1 MSFAPRQ
8 IQLPFMKL
16 ITRFSFVSVIICVLL
31 MSFQPAFGQDQSGNK
46 YTISGYIKDAKSGES
61 LFGAGVY
68 VKELQRGTTTN
79 TYGFYSM
86 TFEKGEYTLVFTYI
100 GYISDTVKISLDRNI
115 RINREMKEISYT
127 TETVEITAEQADK
140 NVQSTQMGKVDVD
153 VEMMKTLP
161 AFMGEVDL
169 LKSIQLLPGVQSAG
183 EGNAGFYV
191 RGGGPDQNLILLDE
205 AVVYNASHLFGF
217 FSVFNSDAIKDVS
230 LIKGGMP
237 AQYGGRLASVLD
249 ITMKEG
255 NNRETHMEGGIGYV
269 ASRFTVEGPIKKDTA
284 SFIISARRTFIDL
297 FLREPFISKDSRGY
311 GNSYYFYDLNTK
323 LNYRLSD
330 KDRLYFSGYLGR
342 DVFTFNGLDNGF
354 KVRIPWGNA
363 TASLRWNHLFSQK
376 MFMNTTLVLS
386 DYKFSFEAVQQKFD
400 FRLFSGI
407 RDYNA
412 KVDFSY
418 FPNIMHHLKFGTN
431 YTYHIFTPSN
441 VTAQSGDTKFD
452 LGDIVKLYSHEVAA
466 YINDDWDVTDKFAVS
481 YGVRFSFF
489 DQVGPF
495 TRYVKDA
502 YGATTDTIEY
512 SRGKSIADY
521 YHAEPRLS
529 MRLVTGKYQSVK
541 ASVTQNYQYI
551 HLASLSSVSLPTDVW
566 VPSSTLVK
574 PQIGW
579 QYAVGYFRN
588 FKENVWETSV
598 EVYYKDLKNQ
608 IEYKE
613 GAQPEDDI
621 KNNQDNNFVFG
632 TGWSYGAEFFVKKA
646 KGKFNGWIG
655 YTWSKTER
663 KFADLNKGMTFPAK
677 YDRRHD
683 ISLVLVY
690 NLSKKWTFGATWVYA
705 TGNSMTL
712 PVSRAFFNGPID
724 LTQLNGSNPT
734 TSGQIYY
741 EYGDRNSYRMA
752 AYHRL
757 DISATLYVKKK
768 KRFESSWNFSI
779 YNVYSRMNPYFIYL
793 DEKVDDSTNT
803 LKLQAKQV
811 SLFPIIPSVTYNFK
825 F

>member
-1 MSFAPRQ
+1 MS
-8 IQLPFMKL
+8 L
-16 ITRFSFVSVIICVLL
+16 
-31 MSFQPAFGQDQSGNK
+31 QPALGQGQVSNK
-46 YTISGYIKDAKSGES
+46 YTISGYIKEAKTGES

-79 TYGFYSM
+79 SYGFYSM
-86 TFEKGEYTLVFTYI
+86 TFEKGEYTLVFTFV
-100 GYISDTVKISLDRNI
+100 GYISDTIKVTLDQNI
-115 RINREMKEISYT
+115 RINREMKEFSYT

-140 NVQSTQMGKVDVD
+140 NVQSTQMGKVDIDVD
-153 VEMMKTLP
+153 MMKTLP

-255 NNRETHMEGGIGYV
+255 NSRETHMEGGIGYV

-284 SFIISARRTFIDL
+284 SFIISARRTFVDL
-297 FLREPFISKDSRGY
+297 FLREPFVSKDSRGY

-386 DYKFSFEAVQQKFD
+386 DYKFSFEASQQKFD

-452 LGDIVKLYSHEVAA
+452 LGDIVKLYSHELAA

-495 TRYVKDA
+495 TRYVKDEN
-502 YGATTDTIEY
+502 GATIDTIEY
-512 SRGKSIADY
+512 SRGESVADY

-579 QYAVGYFRN
+579 QYALGYFRN

-632 TGWSYGAEFFVKKA
+632 TGCSYGAEFFLKKA

-655 YTWSKTER
+655 YTLSRTER
-663 KFADLNKGMTFPAK
+663 KFADLNKGMIFPAK

-683 ISLVLVY
+683 VSLVLVY

-724 LTQLNGSNPT
+724 LSQLSGSNPT

-741 EYGDRNSYRMA
+741 EYGDRNAYRMA

-768 KRFESSWNFSI
+768 KRFESNWNFSI

-793 DEKVDDSTNT
+793 DEKVDQAANT